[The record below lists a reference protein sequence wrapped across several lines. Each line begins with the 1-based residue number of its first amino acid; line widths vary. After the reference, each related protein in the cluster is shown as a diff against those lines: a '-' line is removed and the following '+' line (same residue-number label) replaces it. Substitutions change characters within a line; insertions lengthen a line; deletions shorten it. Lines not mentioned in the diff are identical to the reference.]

1 MMIDVDATKAELAK
15 LEKEV
20 EKMRKNAN
28 SAEEM
33 TTEYV
38 EQLRGIETKA
48 ITGLFLDSHHHN

>member
-20 EKMRKNAN
+20 EKLRQNAN

-38 EQLRGIETKA
+38 EQLRAIETKA
-48 ITGLFLDSHHHN
+48 ITGLFLDSRHHH

>member
-1 MMIDVDATKAELAK
+1 MMIDVEETKAAVAK
-15 LEKEV
+15 LEKEL

-38 EQLRGIETKA
+38 DRLKQIETSA
-48 ITGLFLDSHHHN
+48 LAG